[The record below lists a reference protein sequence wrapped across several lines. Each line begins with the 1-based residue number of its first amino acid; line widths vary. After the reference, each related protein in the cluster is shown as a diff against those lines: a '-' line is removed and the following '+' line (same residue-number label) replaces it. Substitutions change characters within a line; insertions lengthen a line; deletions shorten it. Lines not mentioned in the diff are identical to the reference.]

1 MRVSHTFSPSFI
13 LHQFFKRASFLL
25 LLDGSQDGTGDEEE
39 EAIDYM
45 AMDASLATIGLNVQR
60 LMQNVRV
67 LDQLQA
73 VDAGDDSQGHIM
85 SAAQDVADAFLKLM
99 QSAMPL
105 KEGKT
110 EVRSQFYLS
119 LII

>member
-1 MRVSHTFSPSFI
+1 M
-13 LHQFFKRASFLL
+13 
-25 LLDGSQDGTGDEEE
+25 EEE
-39 EAIDYM
+39 EEDAIDYT

-73 VDAGDDSQGHIM
+73 VDAGDESQGHIM
-85 SAAQDVADAFLKLM
+85 NAAQDVADAFLKLM

-105 KEGKT
+105 KEGKQ
-110 EVRSQFYLS
+110 EVSS
-119 LII
+119 GVHLICALLNSGRKNHSVSRI